1 MRKVILSLLFVV
13 LPASALAQSLKSQ
26 MVGSWK
32 LVSWNVVSGGVEST
46 APMAKGGATG
56 IITYSPDGYMC
67 VNIMAA
73 NRPKFPSPDVSVSTV
88 NEKSS
93 AFETFI
99 GYCGR
104 YEVNEQERFVTHQ
117 LDTSSYP
124 NWTGSAQKRFVEMS
138 AGKIKLS
145 TPPILQQ
152 GAQLVHVLVWE
163 RAK

>member
-1 MRKVILSLLFVV
+1 MRNAMLSLLLVV
-13 LPASALAQSLKSQ
+13 FSAGANAQSLKER
-26 MVGSWK
+26 MIGSWK
-32 LVSWNVVSGGVEST
+32 LISWNVVSGGVEKT
-46 APMAKGGATG
+46 APMGNGAVG
-56 IITYSPDGYMC
+56 IITYNPDGFMC
-67 VNIMAA
+67 VNIMAP
-73 NRPKFPSPDVSVSTV
+73 NRPKFASPDVSVSSL
-88 NEKSS
+88 NEKSG

-104 YEVNEQERFVTHQ
+104 YEVNEAERFVTHR

-124 NWTGSAQKRFVEMS
+124 NWTGCAQKRFVELS
-138 AGKIKLS
+138 ANQIKLS

>member
-1 MRKVILSLLFVV
+1 MRNAMLSLFFVV
-13 LPASALAQSLKSQ
+13 LSASAQAQSLKER
-26 MVGSWK
+26 MIGSWK
-32 LVSWNVVSGGVEST
+32 LVSWNTVTGGVEAP

-56 IITYSPDGYMC
+56 IITYNPDGFMC

-73 NRPKFPSPDVSVSTV
+73 NRPKFPSPDISVSSV

-104 YEVNEQERFVTHQ
+104 YEVNEQERFVTHL

-124 NWTGSAQKRFVEMS
+124 NWTGSAQKRFLELS
-138 AGKIKLS
+138 GSQIKLS
-145 TPPILQQ
+145 TPPILNQ
-152 GAQLVHVLVWE
+152 GAQVVHVLVWE